1 MARTIQLADG
11 TAIPALGWGNGS
23 GGLNGKNDP
32 AVVSGIEAL
41 KAGLRHID
49 TAELY
54 KTEKATAEAI
64 QKAGVDRK
72 NVYVTTKISGSNKPA
87 TAEAVRATVEERISF
102 LGGKPNLL
110 LIHNP
115 FVIEEGKI
123 GQYWTLLEDLVY
135 DGTLE
140 GVSLGVSNF
149 RPQDLEDVLKVARIK
164 PVVNQFEFHPYVL
177 SHLEPVLAIHA
188 KHGIKIEAYG
198 PLTPLLRHPTGGPIK
213 PILERIAARI
223 EKDTGKPVDIANVL
237 QLWTIQ
243 YGAVAVTTSTKP
255 DNIKKLSEVDTL
267 PDLTP
272 EEVKEIEE
280 AGKKVYF
287 RHYKEHMTKDFPEP
301 NLPSDL

>member
-1 MARTIQLADG
+1 MTRTIKLSDG
-11 TAIPALGWGNGS
+11 TSIPALGWGNGS
-23 GGLNGKNDP
+23 GGLNGNNDP
-32 AVVSGIEAL
+32 AVEFGIEAL

-64 QKAGVDRK
+64 KKAGVDRK
-72 NVYVTTKISGSNKPA
+72 DVFITTKNKSA
-87 TAEAVRATVEERISF
+87 TPEAVRAVVEERIAF
-102 LGGKPNLL
+102 LGGKPDLL

-115 FVIEEGKI
+115 FVIEQGKI
-123 GQYWTLLEDLVY
+123 GQYWTLLEDLVH

-177 SHLEPVLAIHA
+177 THLEPVLAIHA

-223 EKDTGKPVDIANVL
+223 QKETGKQVDIANVL

-243 YGAVAVTTSTKP
+243 YGAVAVTTST
-255 DNIKKLSEVDTL
+255 NAGRIKKLAEVDGL
-267 PDLTP
+267 PNLTS

-280 AGKKVYF
+280 AGKKVHF
-287 RHYKEHMTKDFPEP
+287 RHYKEHMTKDFSEP
-301 NLPSDL
+301 DLPSDL

>member
-1 MARTIQLADG
+1 MTRTIKLSDG
-11 TAIPALGWGNGS
+11 KSIPALGWGNGS

-32 AVVSGIEAL
+32 AVVAGVEAL
-41 KAGLRHID
+41 NAGLKHID

-64 QKAGVDRK
+64 EKTGVNRK
-72 NVYVTTKISGSNKPA
+72 DIWITTKNKKADP
-87 TAEAVRATVEERISF
+87 EAVRATVEERISF
-102 LGGKPNLL
+102 LGGKPDLL

-149 RPQDLEDVLKVARIK
+149 RPQDLQDVLKVARIK
-164 PVVNQFEFHPYVL
+164 PVVNQLEFHPYVL

-188 KHGIKIEAYG
+188 QNGIRVEAYG

-213 PILERIAARI
+213 PILERISGRL
-223 EKDTGKPVDIANVL
+223 EKEAGKPVDIANVL

-255 DNIKKLSEVDTL
+255 DNIKKLAEVDSL
-267 PDLTP
+267 PDLTS

-280 AGKKVYF
+280 AGKKIHF

-301 NLPSDL
+301 DLPSDL